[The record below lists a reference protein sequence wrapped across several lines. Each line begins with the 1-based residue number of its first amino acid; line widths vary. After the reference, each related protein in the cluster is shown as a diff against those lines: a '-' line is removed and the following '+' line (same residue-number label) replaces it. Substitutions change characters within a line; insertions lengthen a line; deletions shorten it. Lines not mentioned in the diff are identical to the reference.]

1 MTVIR
6 TSTGTVQEIA
16 TEDGP
21 MTTAAGSRQ
30 MGVKDAEVV
39 GATPITGADTYFY
52 QNGSGMQEVSP
63 VAGGGVQFAFT
74 FEGQAFQYNAVN
86 FEFRS

>member
-21 MTTAAGSRQ
+21 MLTAAGSLQ
-30 MGVKDAEVV
+30 YGTAPEDYPGSE
-39 GATPITGADTYFY
+39 PIDGADTYFY
-52 QNGSGMQEVSP
+52 LNGSGMQEVKNAS
-63 VAGGGVQFAFT
+63 AGVWVLETGFWDDDGLWLIERAW
-74 FEGQAFQYNAVN
+74 
-86 FEFRS
+86 